1 MFDRSR
7 EKTESVLEKTLFA
20 DRWLLAPF
28 YLGLAI
34 DAATSPIA
42 TSPANSGVAEAPA
55 QGKT

>member
-20 DRWLLAPF
+20 TDAP
-28 YLGLAI
+28 
-34 DAATSPIA
+34 
-42 TSPANSGVAEAPA
+42 TSPAKSGVAEAPA